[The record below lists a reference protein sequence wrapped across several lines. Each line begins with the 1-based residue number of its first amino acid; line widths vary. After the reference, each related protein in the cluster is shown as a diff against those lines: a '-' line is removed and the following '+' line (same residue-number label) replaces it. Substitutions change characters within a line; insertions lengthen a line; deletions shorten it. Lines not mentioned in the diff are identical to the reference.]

1 MARYSTPNWSQVNVD
16 DRAGMYALAQ
26 SADMLS
32 RGFKDIGSV
41 GNNYQEASKAN
52 ALLERDKR
60 SLALANQLRNVEGV
74 DQARAAIASIDPE
87 GWYDTAVINTA
98 SEQGL
103 QRGTNLTT
111 SKNTAEAL
119 GKIQGAK
126 DSTALSKALEFMS
139 QSGPYID
146 TNTTGAAVRGQN
158 TLFESQFDR
167 AQRIADNEASRK
179 LNWAQFNEGRQDQA
193 FNRQV
198 SGIQLQNQLIAAER
212 ARLAESLK
220 GLPLNNPTRIEAN
233 AKLQSLEE
241 QSLSNQYKLA
251 GLYGIDVSN
260 FNTGSQYLG
269 GNPTQVSNTTNVP
282 VTTNVSTSTNVA
294 NTPVDWRQMLREQA
308 GSFGEAGMPITSS
321 GALKSTPVGFVDE
334 RQVVKPNVQQ
344 NAIQQPVEP
353 AKVTDTR
360 QIGLSR
366 SEAKKAVTD
375 NTQNKLSGFSQ
386 IPPTNYVNPVQ
397 ERLKKDLVNIQNN
410 VTYNTQP
417 GLEGTLS
424 NLSGSSDTLQSQL
437 DLLLQKAKEDVVGE
451 RMSKVNVPVGSVT
464 YTEILKEQ
472 LADPSLERAVRSRLN
487 LDSGYRVLQSNKTSI
502 DNEKKVFENYLKSRK
517 DQSPEFLG
525 DLRAAANEYVNV
537 GDGSTFGDKYTNA
550 PLVTAVTRLAQVD
563 PKLSSYITGDKP
575 TLESLQNRK
584 KSDYTRMV
592 ESAKDYVKY
601 NAPASAML
609 EDALKE
615 FRAKSGREEVD
626 VKSAAN
632 LINTLIEALG
642 KIEAK

>member
-74 DQARAAIASIDPE
+74 DQARAAIAGIDPE
-87 GWYDTAVINTA
+87 GWYDTAVINAA

-119 GKIQGAK
+119 GKIQGAR
-126 DSTALSKALEFMS
+126 DANALSKALEFMS

-179 LNWAQFNEGRQDQA
+179 LNLAQFNAGRQDQS

-198 SGIQLQNQLIAAER
+198 SGLQLQNQLIAAER

-220 GLPLNNPTRIEAN
+220 GLPLDNPIRIEAN

-241 QSLSNQYKLA
+241 QTLSNQYKLA

-260 FNTGSQYLG
+260 FNTGSQYS

-282 VTTNVSTSTNVA
+282 VTTNASTSTNVA

-334 RQVVKPNVQQ
+334 RQVVSPNVQQ
-344 NAIQQPVEP
+344 NAIQQPVAP
-353 AKVTDTR
+353 ARVIDNR

-366 SEAKKAVTD
+366 SEAKKVATD
-375 NTQNKLSGFSQ
+375 STQNKLSGYSQ

-397 ERLKKDLVNIQNN
+397 EKLKKELANIQNN
-410 VTYNTQP
+410 TTYNTQP
-417 GLEGTLS
+417 GLEGTLT
-424 NLSGSSDTLQSQL
+424 NLSGTSDTLQTQL
-437 DLLLQKAKEDVVGE
+437 DLLLEKAKNDVVEE

-472 LADPSLERAVRSRLN
+472 LADPSLEKAARSKLN
-487 LDSGYRVLQSNKTSI
+487 LNSGYRTVQSTKTSI

-517 DQSPEFLG
+517 EQSPEFLG
-525 DLRAAANEYVNV
+525 DLRAVSNEYVDV
-537 GDGSTFGDKYTNA
+537 GDGSTFGDRYTNS
-550 PLVTAVTRLAQVD
+550 PLVVAVARLAQVD

-609 EDALKE
+609 DDALKE